1 LGGRGKISAAR
12 SVNLTKQFMKDL
24 QNDYVR
30 FVQIIPTAGT
40 WSFTGYTTASGEVRK
55 AMQGPSQGGSKDRP
69 FVITFSE
76 RERVYR
82 HKANQKIWVSNG
94 AETVQMLLKKYIEEA
109 PFCEGSKSN
118 EGHSIFKLVDDAKDS
133 GLLLDRK
140 RKVNQA
146 TSLALEMKDEEIYKL
161 APMIGITSDDPI
173 VQRRFVTEY
182 AESYPD
188 DFLELTKDPAIELK
202 SSIRKGV
209 QMNKIKKKGVALEWD
224 GKIYADEDDFVA
236 VLLKD
241 ELLKKALLSTIKKLK

>member
-1 LGGRGKISAAR
+1 
-12 SVNLTKQFMKDL
+12 MKDL

-40 WSFTGYTTASGEVRK
+40 WSFTGYSTQSGEVRK
-55 AMQGPSQGGSKDRP
+55 GMQGPSSGGVKDRP

-94 AETVQMLLKKYIEEA
+94 AETVQMLLKKYIEES
-109 PFCEGSKSN
+109 PFCAGSKNSEEGSF
-118 EGHSIFKLVDDAKDS
+118 IFKLVDDVKDS
-133 GLLLDRK
+133 DLLLDRK

-146 TSLALEMKDEEIYKL
+146 TSLALEMKDEDVSKV
-161 APMIGITSDDPI
+161 APMIGITSDNPS

-188 DFLELTKDPAIELK
+188 DFLELVKDPAIELK
-202 SSIRKGV
+202 STIRKGV

>member
-1 LGGRGKISAAR
+1 
-12 SVNLTKQFMKDL
+12 MKDL

-30 FVQIIPTAGT
+30 FVQITPTEGT
-40 WSFTGYTTASGEVRK
+40 WSFTGYTTQSGEVRK
-55 AMQGPSQGGSKDRP
+55 GMQGPSSGGIKDRP
-69 FVITFSE
+69 FVITFSA

-94 AETVQMLLKKYIEEA
+94 AETTQMLLKKYLEESTY
-109 PFCEGSKSN
+109 CEGSKNN
-118 EGHSIFKLVDDAKDS
+118 EGHAIFKLVDDVKDS

-140 RKVNQA
+140 RKVHQA
-146 TSLALEMKDEEIYKL
+146 TSIALEMSDIDIARL
-161 APMIGITSDDPI
+161 APMISITSDDST

-188 DFLELTKDPAIELK
+188 DFLELVKDPAIELK
-202 SSIRKGV
+202 STIRKGV
-209 QMNKIKKKGVALEWD
+209 QMNKIKKKGSALEWD

-241 ELLKKALLSTIKKLK
+241 ELLKKALQSTVKKLK